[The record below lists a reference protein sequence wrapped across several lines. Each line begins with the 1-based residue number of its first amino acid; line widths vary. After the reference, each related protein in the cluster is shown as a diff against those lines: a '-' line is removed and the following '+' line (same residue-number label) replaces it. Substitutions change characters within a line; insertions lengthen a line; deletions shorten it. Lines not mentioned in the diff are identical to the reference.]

1 MSIYCTYN
9 FGEKSTDD
17 VGIAL
22 ALLRL
27 RQDGQLCSLFG
38 ISSLFLSLFAV
49 ITLVVCSLEVLVD
62 VGERGGAQVVVG
74 HGLNEAF
81 NETPTY

>member
-1 MSIYCTYN
+1 MLTFRHFES
-9 FGEKSTDD
+9 FS
-17 VGIAL
+17 
-22 ALLRL
+22 
-27 RQDGQLCSLFG
+27 
-38 ISSLFLSLFAV
+38 LSLFVV

-81 NETPTY
+81 SEIINGKHPLTVETFSVPYSTATGLSCL

>member
-1 MSIYCTYN
+1 MDN
-9 FGEKSTDD
+9 FAHFSAFR
-17 VGIAL
+17 V
-22 ALLRL
+22 
-27 RQDGQLCSLFG
+27 
-38 ISSLFLSLFAV
+38 FLSLSLFVV

>member
-1 MSIYCTYN
+1 MALHVDLFLELRSGGYRSTYN

-38 ISSLFLSLFAV
+38 ISSLFLSL
-49 ITLVVCSLEVLVD
+49 S
-62 VGERGGAQVVVG
+62 
-74 HGLNEAF
+74 
-81 NETPTY
+81 